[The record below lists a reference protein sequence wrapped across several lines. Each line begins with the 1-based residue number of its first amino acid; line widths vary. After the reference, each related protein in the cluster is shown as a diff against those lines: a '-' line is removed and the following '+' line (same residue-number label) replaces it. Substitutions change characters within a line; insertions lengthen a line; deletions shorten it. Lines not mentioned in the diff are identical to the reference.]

1 MHEDQPLQVRFWQEP
16 VYAGSPSSFPSPA
29 DDYLEP
35 DLNVHDLVVDHP
47 LTTYFIRVQGD
58 SMSGAC
64 ISAGDVVVVD
74 RALTVAH
81 NAIVVARVG
90 NDLLLK
96 RVKMRQR
103 KIYLWRCARNQPW
116 SSPTMT
122 HALWLFPQKLAA
134 SVCGVASRS
143 SSARRSFTL
152 ITSQCTLPTTPSTRP

>member
-103 KIYLWRCARNQPW
+103 KIYLYPDPPGDLVLQL
-116 SSPTMT
+116 SKSDEIFGVVT
-122 HALWLFPQKLAA
+122 HCLH
-134 SVCGVASRS
+134 RIH
-143 SSARRSFTL
+143 R
-152 ITSQCTLPTTPSTRP
+152 LP